1 MFVNWENGENG
12 RLGRDIAYYMP
23 FKENFNVLFYFNG
36 AEIME
41 TETACEQMIYGIG
54 SKALGWLKA

>member
-1 MFVNWENGENG
+1 
-12 RLGRDIAYYMP
+12 MP
-23 FKENFNVLFYFNG
+23 FKEKFHMLFCFNG

>member
-1 MFVNWENGENG
+1 
-12 RLGRDIAYYMP
+12 MP
-23 FKENFNVLFYFNG
+23 FKEKFHMLFCFNG

-41 TETACEQMIYGIG
+41 TETACELMIYGIG